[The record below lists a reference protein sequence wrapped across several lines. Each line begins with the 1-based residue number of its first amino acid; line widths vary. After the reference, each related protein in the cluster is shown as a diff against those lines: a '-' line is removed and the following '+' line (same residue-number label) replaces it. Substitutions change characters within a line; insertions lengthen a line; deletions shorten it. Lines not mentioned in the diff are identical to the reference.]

1 MMLRKEILEFVPFD
15 EVEKKEKEHFL
26 RFIDT
31 FSDVLTREN
40 EFGHFSASC
49 FVVNKTRDK
58 VLVVYHN
65 IYQGKVYPGGHA
77 DGCEDLLSVALREVE
92 EETGLKAKVL
102 DSSIFAISS
111 CSIVGHVKRGRYVS
125 SHIHFDVIYL
135 VEADDSLP
143 LCYRE
148 EESAGVEWISLD
160 ELDYENI
167 VFFTVPVFDRMIKKL
182 HTNSDRFIKF

>member
-1 MMLRKEILEFVPFD
+1 MMLRQEIEEFVPFD

-49 FVVNKTRDK
+49 FVVNKARDK

-77 DGCEDLLSVALREVE
+77 DGCEDLLSVALREV
-92 EETGLKAKVL
+92 
-102 DSSIFAISS
+102 
-111 CSIVGHVKRGRYVS
+111 
-125 SHIHFDVIYL
+125 
-135 VEADDSLP
+135 
-143 LCYRE
+143 
-148 EESAGVEWISLD
+148 
-160 ELDYENI
+160 
-167 VFFTVPVFDRMIKKL
+167 
-182 HTNSDRFIKF
+182 

>member
-1 MMLRKEILEFVPFD
+1 MMLRQEIEEFVPFD

-49 FVVNKTRDK
+49 FVVNKARDK

-65 IYQGKVYPGGHA
+65 IYKGWVYPGGHA
-77 DGCEDLLSVALREVE
+77 DGCEDLLSVALWEVE

-111 CSIVGHVKRGRYVS
+111 CPIVGHVKRGCYVS

-135 VEADDSLP
+135 VEADDSLL

-148 EESAGVEWISLD
+148 EESAGVKWISLD

-167 VFFTVPVFDRMIKKL
+167 VFFTIPVFQRIIQKL
-182 HTNSDRFIKF
+182 NMVSTTS